1 LGLLNMSDV
10 SKFYGYDILKLPGGF
25 DRAFV
30 SNYQV
35 LGYMKA
41 GRMVTLQ
48 PQPKVG
54 VTALPGDVPGAAA
67 TGPISD
73 DELRDEAISLYQR
86 ASYAFRRGAYGYEK
100 RGDALAAH

>member
-1 LGLLNMSDV
+1 LGLLNMSYV
-10 SKFYGYDILKLPGGF
+10 SKFYGYDILTLPGGF

-54 VTALPGDVPGAAA
+54 VTALPGDVPGERPPPARSATTSCAKRRSVFISVRPTRSDAARMD
-67 TGPISD
+67 T
-73 DELRDEAISLYQR
+73 RN
-86 ASYAFRRGAYGYEK
+86 
-100 RGDALAAH
+100 AAMR